1 MYATPT
7 QCQARTKNNN
17 FHNNDWQ
24 SLYPIYINWSENE
37 KKMVTFQNFGK
48 NEIKEKKFFAHF
60 NCQDEMPIINSIYTL

>member
-1 MYATPT
+1 MPHQHNAKPE
-7 QCQARTKNNN
+7 QRTIIFIIMTDNHCIQFILIDQKTK
-17 FHNNDWQ
+17 
-24 SLYPIYINWSENE
+24 